1 MFFPIRLALVVIVLH
16 SSFQAYSMDIY
27 INGIGNISSDS
38 SVHDASNKLLAIEPN
53 YSDFIDAKIIR
64 RMSKMVKM
72 GVTASLMALKT
83 AKQNKPEA
91 IIVGTGFGCLDD
103 TNSFLNQMIEN
114 KEEALSPTPFIFSTH
129 NSLAGQIALLHKCQ
143 GYNATYVHR
152 NISFES
158 ALMDAQ
164 LLLQEQSYNTVLVG
178 GADETTN
185 TSFKILSRLGHFC
198 SHPVESNSTTNSS
211 KPYAGE
217 GSSFFVLSNQ
227 KNETSFAKI
236 LSIKTLS
243 FKTNDQIYT
252 ALKSIFTANQVSSVD
267 LVLSSHNGDPNDDR
281 ISQLLL
287 SSFDLESKYF
297 AFKSVCGEYNTASAF
312 ALYLASNILNK
323 TSIPGL
329 QYSKITDNKSIKSI
343 LIHNHYRNT
352 HHSFI
357 LLSAC

>member
-1 MFFPIRLALVVIVLH
+1 
-16 SSFQAYSMDIY
+16 MDIY

-53 YSDFIDAKIIR
+53 YSDYIDAKLIR

-178 GADETTN
+178 GADETTEA
-185 TSFKILSRLGHFC
+185 SYKILSRLGHFC
-198 SHPVESNSTTNSS
+198 SLPVESNSTTNSS

-217 GSSFFVLSNQ
+217 GSSFFVISNQ
-227 KNETSFAKI
+227 KTETSYAKI

-243 FKTNDQIYT
+243 FKTIDQIYT
-252 ALKSIFTANQVSSVD
+252 ALKSIFTANQVSNVD
-267 LVLSSHNGDPNDDR
+267 LVLSAHNGNPNDDR
-281 ISQLLL
+281 ISQHLL
-287 SSFDLESKYF
+287 SSFDFES
-297 AFKSVCGEYNTASAF
+297 
-312 ALYLASNILNK
+312 
-323 TSIPGL
+323 
-329 QYSKITDNKSIKSI
+329 
-343 LIHNHYRNT
+343 
-352 HHSFI
+352 
-357 LLSAC
+357 

>member
-1 MFFPIRLALVVIVLH
+1 
-16 SSFQAYSMDIY
+16 MDIY

-38 SVHDASNKLLAIEPN
+38 SIHDDSNKLLAIEPN
-53 YSDFIDAKIIR
+53 YSDYIDAKLIR
-64 RMSKMVKM
+64 RMSKLVKM
-72 GVTASLMALKT
+72 GVNSSLMALKT
-83 AKQNKPEA
+83 ANQNKPQA

-129 NSLAGQIALLHKCQ
+129 NALAGQIALLHKCQ

-164 LLLQEQSYNTVLVG
+164 LLLLEQSYNSILVG
-178 GADETTN
+178 GADETTD
-185 TSFKILSRLGHFC
+185 TSYKILSRLGHFC
-198 SHPVESNSTTNSS
+198 SLPVESNSITNSS

-227 KNETSFAKI
+227 KTETRYAKI

-243 FKTNDQIYT
+243 LKTIDQIYT
-252 ALKSIFTANQVSSVD
+252 ALKSIFTANQVSNVD
-267 LVLSSHNGDPNDDR
+267 LVLSAHNGDPNDDR
-281 ISQLLL
+281 ISQHLL
-287 SSFDLESKYF
+287 SSFDFESKYF
-297 AFKSVCGEYNTASAF
+297 AFKSVCGEYNTASAY
-312 ALYLASNILNK
+312 ALYLASTILNN
-323 TSIPGL
+323 TSNPGIE
-329 QYSKITDNKSIKSI
+329 YSKITDNKSIKSI
-343 LIHNHYRNT
+343 LIHNHYRDT

>member
-1 MFFPIRLALVVIVLH
+1 
-16 SSFQAYSMDIY
+16 
-27 INGIGNISSDS
+27 
-38 SVHDASNKLLAIEPN
+38 
-53 YSDFIDAKIIR
+53 
-64 RMSKMVKM
+64 
-72 GVTASLMALKT
+72 
-83 AKQNKPEA
+83 
-91 IIVGTGFGCLDD
+91 
-103 TNSFLNQMIEN
+103 MIEN

-164 LLLQEQSYNTVLVG
+164 LLLQEQSYNTLLVG

-198 SHPVESNSTTNSS
+198 SHPIESNSTTNSS

-217 GSSFFVLSNQ
+217 GSSFCTFES
-227 KNETSFAKI
+227 KTETSYAKI

-252 ALKSIFTANQVSSVD
+252 ALKSIFTANHVSSVD
-267 LVLSSHNGDPNDDR
+267 LVLSAHNGDLNDDR
-281 ISQLLL
+281 ISQHLL

-323 TSIPGL
+323 TSIPGF